1 MNTKEKILNESLKLF
16 AKKGYDAVGVSEI
29 ADAVK
34 IKAPSLYKHYKSK
47 REIFET
53 IIERVNMADAENAKA
68 YDMPLESI
76 EKDGKSYLNLSP
88 DKMKDFTRAM
98 FLHWTKDEFFC
109 NFRKLLTLEQYKDKK
124 AEELFKQYISKCPT
138 DYMSDIF
145 ANLTGSRN
153 TAYALAIEYYGPMY
167 LMYSLY
173 DEGVALDG
181 LIKILDNHI
190 EKFCRKLEK
199 GD

>member
-98 FLHWTKDEFFC
+98 FLHWAKDEFFC

-124 AEELFKQYISKCPT
+124 AEELFKQYISKGPT

-145 ANLTGSRN
+145 ANLTGSRD

-167 LMYSLY
+167 LIYSLY
-173 DEGVALDG
+173 DEGVEVDE

-190 EKFCRKLEK
+190 EKFCRKLKK

>member
-124 AEELFKQYISKCPT
+124 AEELFKQYISKGPT
-138 DYMSDIF
+138 DYMADIF

-173 DEGVALDG
+173 DEGVELDG
-181 LIKILDNHI
+181 LIKILDNHT

-199 GD
+199 